1 MQTTLSPDVYAPFKT
16 LSCLCS
22 LLLFS
27 RSAVSNSLR
36 PHGLQHTRLP
46 HPSPSPVLK
55 RLFLQKC
62 RLSLESIFF
71 VLLTSAFPCWRN
83 RKYMVCS
90 ELDTSSAWRNTH
102 ALCSHEA
109 HGPRGWW
116 DMKQKSECVIGK
128 TMVHLTGRS
137 HPVSRQVT
145 TKASWSHGVK
155 VRPEGWS
162 KRHWDQRSGEEKI
175 KAQQLI
181 VCTWFR

>member
-1 MQTTLSPDVYAPFKT
+1 MQTTLSPDVYVPFKT

-102 ALCSHEA
+102 MLSAL
-109 HGPRGWW
+109 
-116 DMKQKSECVIGK
+116 MKPMVPEDGETWNKSLSVSLGK
-128 TMVHLTGRS
+128 PWCIWRVDLTQSQDRWPGR
-137 HPVSRQVT
+137 HPGAMGLR
-145 TKASWSHGVK
+145 
-155 VRPEGWS
+155 
-162 KRHWDQRSGEEKI
+162 WDQKDDLKGTEI
-175 KAQQLI
+175 KE
-181 VCTWFR
+181 VGRKR